1 MILLCFFSVLLSL
14 QVLIG
19 KPGPAKQPELT
30 THEMHKCAIL
40 NSCGNRLD
48 SSALNLALPVG
59 CFVDKI

>member
-1 MILLCFFSVLLSL
+1 MVYFSFLLSP
-14 QVLIG
+14 QVLMA

-40 NSCGNRLD
+40 NSRGNRLD

-59 CFVDKI
+59 CFVNKI